1 MSHLHYS
8 PDFHCRLLHM
18 LFYVVGMEEVE
29 RGRPH
34 PYLFLRMK
42 EIEDL
47 NGGLLFVKIGLL
59 HNLVVQYEAIT
70 KEN

>member
-1 MSHLHYS
+1 
-8 PDFHCRLLHM
+8 M
-18 LFYVVGMEEVE
+18 LFYVVGMEEAE

-47 NGGLLFVKIGLL
+47 NGDLLFVKIGLL

>member
-1 MSHLHYS
+1 MPHLHCS
-8 PDFHCRLLHM
+8 PDFHCCLLHM
-18 LFYVVGMEEVE
+18 FYVVGMEEVE

-34 PYLFLRMK
+34 PYLVLRMK

-47 NGGLLFVKIGLL
+47 NGDLLFVKIGLL
-59 HNLVVQYEAIT
+59 HNLAVQYEAIR